1 VGIAQFDV
9 LIRNFE
15 VFSSSQ
21 IKCLGFK
28 KTEFKLIVNKTFNIK
43 LFLYGIRAINLVS
56 FVIISICKIERLN
69 I

>member
-1 VGIAQFDV
+1 
-9 LIRNFE
+9 LIDLMFLIQNFE

-28 KTEFKLIVNKTFNIK
+28 KTEFKLIVSKVLNIK
-43 LFLYGIRAINLVS
+43 LFLYGLRVIYHVA
-56 FVIISICKIERLN
+56 FVIISICKIEGLN